1 MQDILT
7 ALLRALRSLFH
18 PRMLALVVWPIV
30 MATLIWGGLAFFFWT
45 DWVASLQGL
54 IDHAA
59 VQDFLGKHELSWAVG
74 TVAIALA
81 FLLLVPMGV
90 VTALLIAAVI
100 AMPYMLRFVA
110 GRDYPEIEMKRGG
123 TVLGSIWN
131 GVAGILVFTV
141 LWLATLPLWLF
152 GPFAVVIPILLSA
165 YLNQRLFRYD
175 ALADHASREEFQE
188 VLKRAGGKMYFL
200 GGLLGLI
207 QFVPFLNL
215 FLPIYI
221 GLAYIHLCLAEL
233 RKLREILPVEPSS
246 GAGAKERQPVLG

>member
-18 PRMLALVVWPIV
+18 PKMLALALWPTV
-30 MATLIWGGLAFFFWT
+30 MAAVIWGGLAFFFWS

-54 IDHAA
+54 IDHTA
-59 VQDFLGKHELSWAVG
+59 VQAFLSGHELGWAAR
-74 TVAIALA
+74 TAAIALA

-110 GRDYPEIEMKRGG
+110 GRDYPDIEMKHGG

-131 GVAGILVFTV
+131 GVAGILVFAV
-141 LWLATLPLWLF
+141 LWLVTLPLWLF
-152 GPFAVVIPILLSA
+152 GPFAVAVPILLSA

-175 ALADHASREEFQE
+175 ALADHATPDEFQS
-188 VLKRAGGKMYFL
+188 VLERSGGKMYLL
-200 GGLLGLI
+200 GGLLGLV

-215 FLPIYI
+215 LLPIYI
-221 GLAYIHLCLAEL
+221 GLAYIHFCLAEL
-233 RKLREILPVEPSS
+233 RKLRGIPRIEPSS
-246 GAGAKERQPVLG
+246 GA